1 MPKKPGS
8 YINLLYND
16 NNVNSALLNII
27 MELKRALRILLETT
41 VNYYKDNI
49 INNNNNT
56 IVDKNVKCKLFHLL
70 METYQMV
77 NIALWKLLNCIQC
90 LKFENN
96 VELKDTLIY
105 LINQVSNLSKTHQT
119 YLKGAFKRWIMLST
133 GLHNWLPLTLIHWI
147 VT

>member
-1 MPKKPGS
+1 M
-8 YINLLYND
+8 LYND

-49 INNNNNT
+49 INNNNT
-56 IVDKNVKCKLFHLL
+56 IDDKNVKCKLFHLL

-77 NIALWKLLNCIQC
+77 NIALWKLLNCLQC

-133 GLHNWLPLTLIHWI
+133 G
-147 VT
+147 